1 MFFFL
6 TIVVVLSFCCNISFE
21 TLHMNEIEDNRQ
33 GIFYRHHSWIHSE
46 DDKYEDFGDTDRRK
60 SKCQD
65 RKKW

>member
-1 MFFFL
+1 
-6 TIVVVLSFCCNISFE
+6 
-21 TLHMNEIEDNRQ
+21 MNQMEDNRQ

-60 SKCQD
+60 SKCED